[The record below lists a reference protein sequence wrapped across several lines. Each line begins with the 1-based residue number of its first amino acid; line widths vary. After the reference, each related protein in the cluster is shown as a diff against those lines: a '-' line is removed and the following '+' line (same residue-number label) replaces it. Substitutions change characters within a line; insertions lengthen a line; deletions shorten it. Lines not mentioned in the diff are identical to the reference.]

1 VADVLV
7 RRIRMAYDVAD
18 HGASAAR
25 RVAWLLGRELGW
37 DERQKAEAVEAYER
51 ELASMDQGTG

>member
-1 VADVLV
+1 
-7 RRIRMAYDVAD
+7 
-18 HGASAAR
+18 
-25 RVAWLLGRELGW
+25 VAWLLGRELGW